1 MKKNQSEGISREDL
15 KALREKSLVRRF
27 VCRVLL
33 LLSAILMAL
42 VIYGIMVEDVD
53 DEIFLVLFYFAMS
66 VMLGTVIWMTYTRK
80 KYTEKVKTYIVETA
94 AEGMFDSFRYQPGSG
109 FFLDDLLEA
118 RMMLMKE
125 LRSDDLMTGEYN
137 DISFRR
143 ADVFVPSSTL
153 GMELVQD
160 DFNGSWTVF
169 KFPKEFSHDL
179 QVTSWDLRPHS
190 RVGRGFFTPH
200 YRERHLF
207 MTGDEAFDEVFICS
221 AQDEAEAMT
230 LLTPTVR
237 KRMVRIY
244 WDSRLP
250 MIFGWK
256 DNELHFITKNAIAPS
271 GIKLSPEPDLDSM
284 VKETKKSLFSIRRV
298 IEELIMSRS
307 IFSEYALEQYR
318 ETGDMQNEEGYRR
331 Q

>member
-33 LLSAILMAL
+33 LLYTILTAL
-42 VIYGIMVEDVD
+42 VFYGAVENEEEIYVYL
-53 DEIFLVLFYFAMS
+53 FLLTIS
-66 VMLGTVIWMTYTRK
+66 VMLGTVIWMTHTRE

-109 FFLDDLLEA
+109 FFLDDLYEA

-153 GMELVQD
+153 VMELVQD

-179 QVTSWDLRPHS
+179 QVTSWD
-190 RVGRGFFTPH
+190 
-200 YRERHLF
+200 
-207 MTGDEAFDEVFICS
+207 
-221 AQDEAEAMT
+221 
-230 LLTPTVR
+230 
-237 KRMVRIY
+237 
-244 WDSRLP
+244 
-250 MIFGWK
+250 
-256 DNELHFITKNAIAPS
+256 
-271 GIKLSPEPDLDSM
+271 
-284 VKETKKSLFSIRRV
+284 
-298 IEELIMSRS
+298 
-307 IFSEYALEQYR
+307 
-318 ETGDMQNEEGYRR
+318 
-331 Q
+331 

>member
-1 MKKNQSEGISREDL
+1 MEKNQSEGISREDL

-33 LLSAILMAL
+33 LLFTILTGL
-42 VIYGIMVEDVD
+42 VIYGMVEDVD
-53 DEIFLVLFYFAMS
+53 DEIFFAVFVICIS
-66 VMLGTVIWMTYTRK
+66 VMLGTVIWMTYTRE

-109 FFLDDLLEA
+109 FFLDDLHEA

-207 MTGDEAFDEVFICS
+207 KTGDEAFDEVFICS

>member
-1 MKKNQSEGISREDL
+1 
-15 KALREKSLVRRF
+15 
-27 VCRVLL
+27 
-33 LLSAILMAL
+33 
-42 VIYGIMVEDVD
+42 
-53 DEIFLVLFYFAMS
+53 
-66 VMLGTVIWMTYTRK
+66 
-80 KYTEKVKTYIVETA
+80 
-94 AEGMFDSFRYQPGSG
+94 
-109 FFLDDLLEA
+109 
-118 RMMLMKE
+118 MMLMKE

>member
-1 MKKNQSEGISREDL
+1 MKKNQSEGISKEDL

-27 VCRVLL
+27 VCWVLL
-33 LLSAILMAL
+33 LLFTILTGL
-42 VIYGIMVEDVD
+42 VIYGMVEDVD
-53 DEIFLVLFYFAMS
+53 DEIFFAVFVICIS
-66 VMLGTVIWMTYTRK
+66 VMLGTVIWMTYTRE

-109 FFLDDLLEA
+109 FFLDDLHEA

-207 MTGDEAFDEVFICS
+207 KTGDEAFDEVFICS

>member
-33 LLSAILMAL
+33 LLYTILTAL
-42 VIYGIMVEDVD
+42 VFYGGVENEEEIYVYL
-53 DEIFLVLFYFAMS
+53 FLLTIS
-66 VMLGTVIWMTYTRK
+66 VMIGTVIWMTYTRK

-109 FFLDDLLEA
+109 FFLDDLYKA

-153 GMELVQD
+153 VMELVQD

-207 MTGDEAFDEVFICS
+207 KTGDEAFDEVFICS

-307 IFSEYALEQYR
+307 IFSDYVTELLTAEQND
-318 ETGDMQNEEGYRR
+318 TDSEGAGAH
-331 Q
+331 

>member
-33 LLSAILMAL
+33 LLFTILTGL
-42 VIYGIMVEDVD
+42 VFYGAVENEEEIYVYL
-53 DEIFLVLFYFAMS
+53 FLLTIS
-66 VMLGTVIWMTYTRK
+66 VMLGTVIWMTHTRE

-94 AEGMFDSFRYQPGSG
+94 AEGMFDSFRYQPRSG
-109 FFLDDLLEA
+109 FFLDDLHKA

-207 MTGDEAFDEVFICS
+207 KTGDEAFDEVFICS

-318 ETGDMQNEEGYRR
+318 ETGDIQNEEGYRR

>member
-1 MKKNQSEGISREDL
+1 MEKNQSEGISKEDL

-33 LLSAILMAL
+33 LLNTILTGL
-42 VIYGIMVEDVD
+42 VIYGLVETEE
-53 DEIFLVLFYFAMS
+53 EIYVYLFLLTIS
-66 VMLGTVIWMTYTRK
+66 VMLGTVIWMTYTRE

-109 FFLDDLLEA
+109 FFLDDLHEA

-179 QVTSWDLRPHS
+179 QVTSWDLSPHS
-190 RVGRGFFTPH
+190 RVNRGFFTPH

-207 MTGDEAFDEVFICS
+207 KTGDEAFDEVFICS
-221 AQDEAEAMT
+221 AQDETEAMT

-318 ETGDMQNEEGYRR
+318 ETGNMQNEDGYRR

>member
-207 MTGDEAFDEVFICS
+207 KTGDEAFDEVFICS

>member
-1 MKKNQSEGISREDL
+1 M
-15 KALREKSLVRRF
+15 
-27 VCRVLL
+27 
-33 LLSAILMAL
+33 
-42 VIYGIMVEDVD
+42 
-53 DEIFLVLFYFAMS
+53 
-66 VMLGTVIWMTYTRK
+66 
-80 KYTEKVKTYIVETA
+80 KTYIVETA

-109 FFLDDLLEA
+109 FFLDDLHEA

-179 QVTSWDLRPHS
+179 QVTSWDLSPHS
-190 RVGRGFFTPH
+190 RVNRGFFTPH

-207 MTGDEAFDEVFICS
+207 KTGDEAFDEVFICS

-307 IFSEYALEQYR
+307 IFSDYALEQYR
-318 ETGDMQNEEGYRR
+318 ETGDIQNEEGYRR

>member
-33 LLSAILMAL
+33 LLFTILTGL
-42 VIYGIMVEDVD
+42 VIYGMVEDVD
-53 DEIFLVLFYFAMS
+53 DEIFFAVFVICISM
-66 VMLGTVIWMTYTRK
+66 MLGTVIWMTHTRE

-109 FFLDDLLEA
+109 FFLDDLHQA

-143 ADVFVPSSTL
+143 ADVFVSSSTL

-160 DFNGSWTVF
+160 DFNGSWTIF

-179 QVTSWDLRPHS
+179 QVTSWDLSPHS
-190 RVGRGFFTPH
+190 RVNRGFFTPH

-207 MTGDEAFDEVFICS
+207 KTGDEAFDEVFICS
-221 AQDEAEAMT
+221 AHDEAEAMT

-307 IFSEYALEQYR
+307 IFSDYVTELLTAEQND
-318 ETGDMQNEEGYRR
+318 TDSEGAEAH
-331 Q
+331 

>member
-1 MKKNQSEGISREDL
+1 MEKNQSEGISKEDL

-33 LLSAILMAL
+33 LLNTILTGL
-42 VIYGIMVEDVD
+42 VIYGLVETEE
-53 DEIFLVLFYFAMS
+53 EIYVYLFLLTIS
-66 VMLGTVIWMTYTRK
+66 VMLGTVIWMTYTRE

-109 FFLDDLLEA
+109 FFLDDLHEA

-179 QVTSWDLRPHS
+179 QVTSWDLSPHS
-190 RVGRGFFTPH
+190 RVNRGFFTPH

-207 MTGDEAFDEVFICS
+207 KTGDEAFDEVFICS
-221 AQDEAEAMT
+221 AQDETEAMT

-318 ETGDMQNEEGYRR
+318 ETGNMQNEEGYRR

>member
-1 MKKNQSEGISREDL
+1 MEKNQSEGISREDL
-15 KALREKSLVRRF
+15 KALREKSLVRRS

-33 LLSAILMAL
+33 LLYTILTAL
-42 VIYGIMVEDVD
+42 VFYGAVENEEEIYVYL
-53 DEIFLVLFYFAMS
+53 FLLTIS
-66 VMLGTVIWMTYTRK
+66 VMLGTVIWMTHTRE

-109 FFLDDLLEA
+109 FFLDDLHEA

-207 MTGDEAFDEVFICS
+207 KTGDEAFDEVFICS
-221 AQDEAEAMT
+221 AQDEVEAMT

-307 IFSEYALEQYR
+307 IFSDYVTELLTAEQND
-318 ETGDMQNEEGYRR
+318 TDSEGAEAH
-331 Q
+331 